1 MKDVFVEEYLTDLTD
16 RADDSLE
23 INIFVQ
29 PQ

>member
-1 MKDVFVEEYLTDLTD
+1 MFIEEYVTDLTD